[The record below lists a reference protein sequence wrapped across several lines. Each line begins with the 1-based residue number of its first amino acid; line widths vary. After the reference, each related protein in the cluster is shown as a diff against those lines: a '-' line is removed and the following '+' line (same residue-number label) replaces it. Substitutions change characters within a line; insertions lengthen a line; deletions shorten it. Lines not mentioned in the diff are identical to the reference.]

1 MSESNLT
8 FTPAWK
14 LKKLLTSKQI
24 SPTELTEI
32 FLRKIEATDYRIN
45 SYITITPELAL
56 AQAKTSEN
64 RIMKKHSLR
73 ALEGIP
79 ISIKDLLFTK
89 NVRTTSGSLL
99 LKDFVPEYDSIAVER
114 VRKAGVVIVG
124 KTNSP
129 EFGLSGTT
137 ENRLGEACRNPWD
150 TSRTTG
156 GSSGGAAAAIA
167 AGLCSL
173 SIGSDGGGSIRIPA
187 SFCGI
192 YGLKPTR
199 GRVPRH
205 GGFGGWPLFSTVGPM
220 TSTVKD
226 SALLLQ
232 VLSGPD
238 RRDTTCIQDSS
249 PDFLGALEKGI
260 AGLKFGWSPNLGY
273 GPVEPEILD
282 IVTKATQVFT
292 SMGATISES
301 NISLEE
307 PFHHFWNIIG
317 ADSYAAL
324 GHFYEHNQDLL
335 TDYVK
340 TVLEHGM
347 KVTGVEYS
355 RSLSAVFQLQASMAS
370 YFKEYDLLLTPTMPV
385 SAFSIGKNPEFIG
398 GLKVDPSWGYLPFT
412 YPFNMTGQ
420 PAATLPC
427 GFTTTGLPIGL
438 QIIGRTGDESTV
450 LRASN
455 AFEKSA
461 PWSTTKPKII

>member
-1 MSESNLT
+1 M
-8 FTPAWK
+8 
-14 LKKLLTSKQI
+14 
-24 SPTELTEI
+24 
-32 FLRKIEATDYRIN
+32 
-45 SYITITPELAL
+45 
-56 AQAKTSEN
+56 
-64 RIMKKHSLR
+64 
-73 ALEGIP
+73 EGIP

-89 NVRTTSGSLL
+89 GVRTTSGSLL
-99 LKDFVPEYDSIAVER
+99 LKDFIPEYDSIAVER
-114 VRKAGVVIVG
+114 VKKAGAVILG

-156 GSSGGAAAAIA
+156 GSSGGAGAAIA

-173 SIGSDGGGSIRIPA
+173 AIGSDGGGSIRIPA

-226 SALLLQ
+226 SAMLLQ

-238 RRDTTCIQDSS
+238 ERDPTCIQEDT
-249 PDFLGALEKGI
+249 PDFLNTLEKGVD
-260 AGLKFGWSPNLGY
+260 GLKFGWSPDLGY
-273 GPVEPEILD
+273 GPVESEILD
-282 IVTKATQVFT
+282 IVAKATQVFT
-292 SMGATISES
+292 SMGATVSES

-307 PFHHFWNIIG
+307 PFQDFWNIIG
-317 ADSYAAL
+317 SDSYAAL
-324 GHFYEHNQDLL
+324 GHFYEHYQDLL
-335 TDYVK
+335 TDYSK

-355 RSLSAVFQLQASMAS
+355 RSLSVVFQLQAKMAS
-370 YFKEYDLLLTPTMPV
+370 HFKQYDLLLTPTMPV
-385 SAFSIGKNPEFIG
+385 SAFSIGKRPDIIG
-398 GLKVDPSWGYLPFT
+398 GLKVDPFWGYLPFT

-420 PAATLPC
+420 PAATIPC

-438 QIIGRTGDESTV
+438 QIIGRAGDEATV

-461 PWSTTKPKII
+461 PWPTIKPQMA